1 MIGIVSAMPEELA
14 AVLED
19 LDETRVDV
27 VGGRRFHVGRLHG
40 QDVVCVVSR
49 IGKVA
54 AAATTALLVERF
66 RATSI
71 LFTGVAGA
79 VSRGLAVGDVVI
91 ARSLLHHDLDARPLF
106 PRHEVPLLGLA
117 EIPTDPALTERAA
130 ASARG
135 FVDAARVHVGLVIS
149 GDQFFA
155 SSGAIA
161 ALRERIPEALAVE
174 MEGAAVAQ
182 VCHELGVPCVI
193 VRTISDAG
201 DDTAA
206 HDFGHFLSNV
216 CGAYARAIVRG
227 VLVDD
232 HDSASGVPAGS

>member
-1 MIGIVSAMPEELA
+1 VIGVVSAMPEELA
-14 AVLED
+14 AVLEE
-19 LDETRVDV
+19 LDADRVDEH
-27 VGGRRFHVGRLHG
+27 GGRRFHLGRLHG
-40 QDVVCVVSR
+40 RDVVCVVSR

-66 RATSI
+66 AASSI

-79 VSRGLAVGDVVI
+79 VSPGLAVGDVVV
-91 ARSLLHHDLDARPLF
+91 ARTLLQHDLDATPIF
-106 PRHEVPLLGLA
+106 PRYEIPLLGLS
-117 EIPTDPALTERAA
+117 EVPTDPALTERAA
-130 ASARG
+130 A
-135 FVDAARVHVGLVIS
+135 AARDFVGASRVHAGLVVS

-155 SSGAIA
+155 SSAAIA
-161 ALRERIPEALAVE
+161 ELRERLPTALAVE

-182 VCHELGVPCVI
+182 VCHELGVPCAV

-227 VLVDD
+227 VL
-232 HDSASGVPAGS
+232 S

>member
-19 LDETRVDV
+19 LDESRVDEH
-27 VGGRRFHVGRLHG
+27 GGRRFHVGRLHG
-40 QDVVCVVSR
+40 RDVVCVVSR

-54 AAATTALLVERF
+54 ASATTALLVERF

-91 ARSLLHHDLDARPLF
+91 ARTLLQHDLDARPIF
-106 PRHEVPLLGLA
+106 PRYEVPLLGRT
-117 EIPTDPALTERAA
+117 EVPTDPAMTERAA
-130 ASARG
+130 AAARG
-135 FVDAARVHVGLVIS
+135 FVDGGRVHLGLVVS

-155 SSGAIA
+155 SHAAIA
-161 ALRERIPEALAVE
+161 ELRERLPAALAVE

-182 VCHELGVPCVI
+182 VCHELGVPCAV

-206 HDFGHFLSNV
+206 HDFGHFLTNV

-227 VLVDD
+227 VL
-232 HDSASGVPAGS
+232 S

>member
-1 MIGIVSAMPEELA
+1 VIGIVSAMPEELA

-19 LDETRVDV
+19 LDESRVDEH
-27 VGGRRFHVGRLHG
+27 GGRRFHVGRLHG
-40 QDVVCVVSR
+40 RDVVCVVSR

-54 AAATTALLVERF
+54 ASATTALLIERF
-66 RATSI
+66 LATSI

-91 ARSLLHHDLDARPLF
+91 ARTLLQHDLDARPIF
-106 PRHEVPLLGLA
+106 PRYEVPLLGRT
-117 EIPTDPALTERAA
+117 EVPTDPAMTERAVA
-130 ASARG
+130 AARG
-135 FVDAARVHVGLVIS
+135 FVDAARVHVGQVVS

-155 SSGAIA
+155 SSAAIA
-161 ALRERIPEALAVE
+161 ELRERLPAALAVE

-182 VCHELGVPCVI
+182 VCHELGVPCAI

-206 HDFGHFLSNV
+206 HDFGHFLTNV

-227 VLVDD
+227 VL
-232 HDSASGVPAGS
+232 S